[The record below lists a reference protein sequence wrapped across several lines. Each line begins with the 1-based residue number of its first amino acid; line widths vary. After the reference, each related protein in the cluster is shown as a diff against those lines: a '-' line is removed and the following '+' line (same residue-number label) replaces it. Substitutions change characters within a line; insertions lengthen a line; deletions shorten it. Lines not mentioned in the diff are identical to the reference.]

1 MLELSTPTETRIV
14 QAAQAA
20 GMSISSFLDSLLDE
34 YLEDQKDIEQA
45 ERALQEPGEISA
57 EELKAKYGL

>member
-1 MLELSTPTETRIV
+1 MIELPIPTETRII
-14 QAAQAA
+14 QAARAA
-20 GMSISSFLDSLLDE
+20 GVSISTFLDRLLDE
-34 YLEDQKDIEQA
+34 YIEDKADIEQA